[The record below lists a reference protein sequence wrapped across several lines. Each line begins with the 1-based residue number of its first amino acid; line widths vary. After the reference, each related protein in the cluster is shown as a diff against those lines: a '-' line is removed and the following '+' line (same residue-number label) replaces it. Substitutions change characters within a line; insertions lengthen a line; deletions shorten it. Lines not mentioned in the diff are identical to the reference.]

1 VIIAA
6 MVRTKDPQPGSSG
19 VVVISNQVKQLS
31 KQLSRTED
39 ENEKASKNIQIH
51 KSPDTDVK
59 TVKGA
64 LLRI

>member
-31 KQLSRTED
+31 KQLSITED
-39 ENEKASKNIQIH
+39 ENEKASKNIQI
-51 KSPDTDVK
+51 
-59 TVKGA
+59 
-64 LLRI
+64 

>member
-39 ENEKASKNIQIH
+39 ENEKASKNIQIQ

-59 TVKGA
+59 TVKRA
-64 LLRI
+64 Q

>member
-19 VVVISNQVKQLS
+19 AVVIGIQVKQLS
-31 KQLSRTED
+31 KQLSRMED
-39 ENEKASKNIQIH
+39 ENEKASKNIQIQ

-59 TVKGA
+59 TVKRA
-64 LLRI
+64 Q

>member
-1 VIIAA
+1 

-19 VVVISNQVKQLS
+19 VIVIGNQVKQLS
-31 KQLSRTED
+31 KELSKTED
-39 ENEKASKNIQIH
+39 RNEKASENVQIQKNH
-51 KSPDTDVK
+51 KTDAR